1 MCFLAHPSRTAVSWS
16 QGSCAVASPLTPFR
30 PSAPL
35 RISDNKQQDI
45 SKGWKGSRRKRFGW
59 CGSWG
64 RLQDRAGA
72 SRHMSTAD
80 WLLIP
85 APQAAQKLG
94 ISRRSLRNR
103 IDSGLIRSV
112 KVGPRVYIHK
122 TELERVVNGKPKPEA
137 PEEISLTEKNSE
149 DLCQRVLADVESI
162 NIFAGPNA
170 DQWNRVLARA
180 EGERLKETR

>member
-1 MCFLAHPSRTAVSWS
+1 
-16 QGSCAVASPLTPFR
+16 
-30 PSAPL
+30 
-35 RISDNKQQDI
+35 
-45 SKGWKGSRRKRFGW
+45 
-59 CGSWG
+59 
-64 RLQDRAGA
+64 
-72 SRHMSTAD
+72 MSTAD